1 MAVIR
6 RAHTHAHHAHK
17 HACTHTPH
25 IMKRPN
31 RLAFF
36 PLLLIAV
43 GSKIH
48 IVALMKNMKNVPP
61 GKARAPEC
69 TTLID
74 DFIGS

>member
-17 HACTHTPH
+17 HACTQTPH
-25 IMKRPN
+25 MNEAAEKTC
-31 RLAFF
+31 LF

-48 IVALMKNMKNVPP
+48 LVALIPLKNVAPA
-61 GKARAPEC
+61 KARAPEC